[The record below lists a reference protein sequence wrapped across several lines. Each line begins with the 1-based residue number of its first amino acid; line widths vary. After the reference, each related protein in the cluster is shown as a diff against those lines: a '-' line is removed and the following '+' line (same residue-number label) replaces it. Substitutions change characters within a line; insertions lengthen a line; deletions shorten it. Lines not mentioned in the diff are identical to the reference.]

1 MELNGRII
9 NGQKADMGQY
19 PGLCALRSANGAA
32 RCTAELIAPNW
43 ALTAGHCQPENGQ
56 LLICGC
62 ADLRSSEC
70 QRRTVATGYL
80 HELYEDWSEG
90 HDLALVRIADP
101 MLGIM
106 PIPLS
111 GESVVGSPVHVAGY
125 GRTCSNCATS
135 PVLLENGNPMTLIS
149 NAVCSLYYP
158 GSITHSM
165 LCARSAG
172 SDAAPGDSGGFLGQ
186 EIGGV
191 LHQIGV
197 VSWGRDCTAADPGGN
212 PTETC
217 VGVYGSLAGEVDGI
231 RACIQE

>member
-1 MELNGRII
+1 
-9 NGQKADMGQY
+9 
-19 PGLCALRSANGAA
+19 
-32 RCTAELIAPNW
+32 
-43 ALTAGHCQPENGQ
+43 
-56 LLICGC
+56 
-62 ADLRSSEC
+62 
-70 QRRTVATGYL
+70 VATGYI

-90 HDLALVRIADP
+90 RDLALVRIEDP

-111 GESVVGSPVHVAGY
+111 VKAIVGDTVHVAGY

-135 PVLLENGNPMTLIS
+135 PVLLENANAMSLIS
-149 NAVCSLYYP
+149 HSVCSLYYP
-158 GSITHSM
+158 GSITPSM

-217 VGVYGSLAGEVDGI
+217 VGVYANLAGEVAGI
-231 RACIQE
+231 QTCIGGGRGSL